1 MPKKITEQ
9 VKEDIAKM
17 KTVKEEMEKNQTSA
31 EKQPDPQT
39 NVEEQTDSQNDESS
53 SHVKSIPSEEDIPY
67 TDIVIEDDPSLGENP
82 F

>member
-1 MPKKITEQ
+1 MQK
-9 VKEDIAKM
+9 
-17 KTVKEEMEKNQTSA
+17 
-31 EKQPDPQT
+31 KQPDPQT

-53 SHVKSIPSEEDIPY
+53 SHVKSIPPEEDIPY